1 MNNGT
6 NSNVD
11 VMAVAQYAAARYNL
25 FKAIKLNITVAG
37 NTALTAGNVIDIK
50 IPSSTQEGETV
61 LMDRKF
67 SGKFII
73 AGLTHIY
80 QRVGMTTKLYL
91 IRDSIPKNIT

>member
-6 NSNVD
+6 NSDVD

-37 NTALTAGNVIDIK
+37 NTALTAGNVIDLK
-50 IPSSTQEGETV
+50 IPSSTEEGTEV
-61 LMDRKF
+61 LLDRKF
-67 SGKFII
+67 SGKYII

-80 QRVGMTTKLYL
+80 HRQGMTTRLYL
-91 IRDSIPKNIT
+91 VRDSIPKNIT